1 MKRIALLSVPDPRF
15 PHPSDPGYENNRV
28 DYRNLIEGAVRV
40 PLDRQMGATIEEMR
54 KGVRILDAL
63 DGCPKTFGLQPE
75 ILTLEDADWE
85 FLKTKVDKLP
95 WAGTDRRFVQFYD
108 DIMQAT
114 EAPRDLARADGIATP

>member
-63 DGCPKTFGLQPE
+63 DQARDDVLA
-75 ILTLEDADWE
+75 LEDADWE
-85 FLKTKVDKLP
+85 FLKQKVDKLP

-108 DIMQAT
+108 DVMGAT
-114 EAPRDLARADGIATP
+114 DAVRDATRIDGAVAS

>member
-63 DGCPKTFGLQPE
+63 DQARDDVLA
-75 ILTLEDADWE
+75 LEDADWE